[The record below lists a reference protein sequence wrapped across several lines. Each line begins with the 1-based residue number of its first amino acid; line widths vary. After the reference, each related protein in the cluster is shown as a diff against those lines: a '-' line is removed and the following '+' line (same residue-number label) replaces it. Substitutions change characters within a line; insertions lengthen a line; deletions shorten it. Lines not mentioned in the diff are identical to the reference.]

1 MAGRPH
7 KPSFTILERAHFL
20 ENDKVKPID
29 RLDRYWMDNWTIET
43 LWVHDPLRQ
52 HIEQTAKDIQTE
64 LQIPTFLK
72 PSVDIRERGAVFVPK
87 RLYVGVNSSYLAEYP
102 NIAKKL
108 EKAVYRKFLFKLNL
122 SYNFYPFFE
131 YLVLYQNRPLDSI
144 IPNPRVLDLIIK
156 RPSELSRTTYT
167 KSDRDYIQQQARIL
181 LGATQKRSNPMQAYL
196 TNLVTG
202 MFKEFKSLERPPR
215 DPVIKILC
223 FRIFNDMSTNMEDY
237 LMEDES
243 QRNQFLKVKT
253 PDLVDAYEEFFAQ
266 EIKIHFREPL
276 TEQKAYLALRRNYA
290 EYKRNCEIMF

>member
-7 KPSFTILERAHFL
+7 KPSFTILDRVHFL

-43 LWVHDPLRQ
+43 LWAHDPLRQ
-52 HIEQTAKDIQTE
+52 KLERGAKDIQKD
-64 LQIPTFLK
+64 LGISPFLK
-72 PSVDIRERGAVFVPK
+72 PSSDRRSQGAIFVPK

-108 EKAVYRKFLFKLNL
+108 EKVVYQSFLLPLKL

-144 IPNPRVLDLIIK
+144 IPNPHVLDLIIK
-156 RPSELSRTTYT
+156 RPVELSRTTYT

-181 LGATQKRSNPMQAYL
+181 LGATKKRSSAMQTYL
-196 TNLVTG
+196 TSLVAG
-202 MFKEFKSLERPPR
+202 MIEEFKSQERPPR

-223 FRIFNDMSTNMEDY
+223 FRIFNDMSTNRDEY
-237 LMEDES
+237 LMEDEVK
-243 QRNQFLKVKT
+243 RDQFLKVKV
-253 PDLVDAYEEFFAQ
+253 PDLIDAYEEFFAQ
-266 EIKIHFREPL
+266 EIKFHFREL
-276 TEQKAYLALRRNYA
+276 LNDEKAYRALRRNYA
-290 EYKRNCEIMF
+290 EYRHLVSIEL